1 MIIHLIIHIMQKP
14 GFYNQAFHSTHTG
27 IMDSFTRFFQTAL
40 QLAIIGA
47 VWGVSELIV
56 RFTHLP
62 VSSGVLGLFLMLTLL
77 GCRIIRPGMVE
88 HGAKWALGELVFFFI
103 PIMVSVL
110 QYQDLLMS
118 EGWQLILTIAVGTA
132 LVMISTAL
140 TLDFC
145 YRWKRRLYKKLHS

>member
-1 MIIHLIIHIMQKP
+1 MGRLRPYRPLHASA
-14 GFYNQAFHSTHTG
+14 Y
-27 IMDSFTRFFQTAL
+27 FFRR
-40 QLAIIGA
+40 IGLVPHA
-47 VWGVSELIV
+47 RPFGA
-56 RFTHLP
+56 RHH
-62 VSSGVLGLFLMLTLL
+62 
-77 GCRIIRPGMVE
+77 RPGMVDR
-88 HGAKWALGELVFFFI
+88 GAKWALGELVFFFI

>member
-1 MIIHLIIHIMQKP
+1 MQKL

-27 IMDSFTRFFQTAL
+27 IMDSLTRFFSDGVATCHHRRSMGRFRTHCPLHAS
-40 QLAIIGA
+40 ACFFRRIGPLSHA
-47 VWGVSELIV
+47 RPV
-56 RFTHLP
+56 RLP
-62 VSSGVLGLFLMLTLL
+62 HYPP
-77 GCRIIRPGMVE
+77 R
-88 HGAKWALGELVFFFI
+88 HGRTRRQWALGELVFFFI

>member
-1 MIIHLIIHIMQKP
+1 MIIRLIIHIMQKP
-14 GFYNQAFHSTHTG
+14 GFYNQAFHSTHTH
-27 IMDSFTRFFQTAL
+27 IMDSLTRFFQIG
-40 QLAIIGA
+40 LAACHHRRSMG
-47 VWGVSELIV
+47 
-56 RFTHLP
+56 RFRPYRPLHA
-62 VSSGVLGLFLMLTLL
+62 SAYFFSVLGLFLMLALL
-77 GCRIIRPGMVE
+77 GLGIIRPGMVDR
-88 HGAKWALGELVFFFI
+88 GAKWALGELVFFFI

>member
-1 MIIHLIIHIMQKP
+1 
-14 GFYNQAFHSTHTG
+14 
-27 IMDSFTRFFQTAL
+27 
-40 QLAIIGA
+40 
-47 VWGVSELIV
+47 
-56 RFTHLP
+56 
-62 VSSGVLGLFLMLTLL
+62 
-77 GCRIIRPGMVE
+77 
-88 HGAKWALGELVFFFI
+88 
-103 PIMVSVL
+103 MVSVL

>member
-1 MIIHLIIHIMQKP
+1 MQKP

-27 IMDSFTRFFQTAL
+27 IMDSFTRFFQDG
-40 QLAIIGA
+40 LATCHHRRSMGRFRTHRPLHAFACFFRRIGSIPHA
-47 VWGVSELIV
+47 RIV
-56 RFTHLP
+56 RLP
-62 VSSGVLGLFLMLTLL
+62 HYPPRHG
-77 GCRIIRPGMVE
+77 R

>member
-1 MIIHLIIHIMQKP
+1 MGYLRP
-14 GFYNQAFHSTHTG
+14 YRPLHT
-27 IMDSFTRFFQTAL
+27 SAYFFRLAL
-40 QLAIIGA
+40 
-47 VWGVSELIV
+47 
-56 RFTHLP
+56 
-62 VSSGVLGLFLMLTLL
+62 LGL
-77 GCRIIRPGMVE
+77 GIIRPGMVGR
-88 HGAKWALGELVFFFI
+88 GAKWALGELVFFFI